1 MLATSI
7 PVDAGSS
14 VAYHI
19 ALDLIAL
26 LQSQRLGDC
35 CGKVKGGQLPDLAT
49 LMASSIMCSITYV
62 LRTSRKIPIC
72 SQRRGASVPIPCYTN
87 DVVAKGAKLLAAIQA
102 NPRNVR
108 FDDAC
113 RAARLLGFTHE
124 GGKGS
129 HRVFKRKG
137 EPAQLN
143 FQNRDGY
150 VPPYQ
155 ARQLV
160 RMIEKYG
167 STL

>member
-1 MLATSI
+1 ML
-7 PVDAGSS
+7 P
-14 VAYHI
+14 
-19 ALDLIAL
+19 
-26 LQSQRLGDC
+26 Q
-35 CGKVKGGQLPDLAT
+35 
-49 LMASSIMCSITYV
+49 
-62 LRTSRKIPIC
+62 RTSAAPPILC
-72 SQRRGASVPIPCYTN
+72 YTKARRGQGRDASRGDT
-87 DVVAKGAKLLAAIQA
+87 GE
-102 NPRNVR
+102 PRSVR

-113 RAARLLGFTHE
+113 RAARSLGFVHE

-137 EPAQLN
+137 EPVQLN

-167 STL
+167 SKP